1 MRAEPLRPGRARL
14 WTALVVFLI
23 TLSVGGGASLAL
35 TDGFRARVEDSAR
48 RDALVI
54 GTSVA
59 RTLAQ
64 QFERAARFNVPL
76 KLIPGV
82 DAYLA
87 DTLAGTPGITQIV
100 LRGPDGREI
109 RSAVGEE
116 PGTDQASAPVTVD
129 GLQVASVE
137 VSTNP
142 AALISSSA
150 RFRLSS
156 MLAVL
161 ATAVAF
167 ALAAAFLAGSR
178 LDAEHARLASGL
190 ARAAQEEFE
199 PGPLDHRRPPRTGSG
214 AVGRAYGALLQ
225 GNRRVTERRAAL
237 EAYAEE
243 LLAVDFDGALR
254 PDVERIRREVLA
266 RPATADKARSS

>member
-1 MRAEPLRPGRARL
+1 MPAEPLRAGRARL
-14 WTALVVFLI
+14 WTALFVFFI
-23 TLSVGGGASLAL
+23 TLVVGGGASLLL
-35 TDGFRARVEDSAR
+35 TNGFRDRVEDSAR

-87 DTLAGTPGITQIV
+87 DTLAGTPGIAQIV

-109 RSAVGEE
+109 RSAVGDE
-116 PGTDQASAPVTVD
+116 PGIDQTSAPVTVD
-129 GLQVASVE
+129 GLQVAAVE

-142 AALISSSA
+142 SALISSSE
-150 RFRLSS
+150 RFRMRSL
-156 MLAVL
+156 LAVL

-167 ALAAAFLAGSR
+167 AVLAAILAGSH
-178 LDAEHARLASGL
+178 LDADQARVASGL
-190 ARAAQEEFE
+190 ARTAQEDFE
-199 PGPLDHRRPPRTGSG
+199 PTALDQRRSGSLG
-214 AVGRAYGALLQ
+214 RGGVGRALSALIQ
-225 GNRRVTERRAAL
+225 GNRRVAERRAAL

-254 PDVERIRREVLA
+254 PDVERIRREVVT
-266 RPATADKARSS
+266 RPVADKARSS

>member
-14 WTALVVFLI
+14 WTGLFVFFI
-23 TLSVGGGASLAL
+23 TVLVGGGASLLL
-35 TDGFRARVEDSAR
+35 TNGFRARMEDSAR

-87 DTLAGTPGITQIV
+87 DTLAGTPGIAQIV

-109 RSAVGEE
+109 RSAVGDE
-116 PGTDQASAPVTVD
+116 PGTDQTSAPVTVD
-129 GLQVASVE
+129 GLQVAAVE

-142 AALISSSA
+142 AALISSSE
-150 RFRLSS
+150 RFRMRS

-161 ATAVAF
+161 VTAVAF
-167 ALAAAFLAGSR
+167 AVLAALIAGSH
-178 LDAEHARLASGL
+178 LDADLARVASGL
-190 ARAAQEEFE
+190 ARTAQEDFT
-199 PGPLDHRRPPRTGSG
+199 PTPLDHRRSG
-214 AVGRAYGALLQ
+214 RLGRGGVGRALAALIQ
-225 GNRRVTERRAAL
+225 GNRRVVERRTAL

-254 PDVERIRREVLA
+254 PDVERIRREVVA
-266 RPATADKARSS
+266 RPAADRARSA

>member
-1 MRAEPLRPGRARL
+1 MRPEPSRPGRARL
-14 WTALVVFLI
+14 WTALFAFAV
-23 TLSVGGGASLAL
+23 TLVVGGGASLAL
-35 TDGFRARVEDSAR
+35 VDGFRGRVEDSAR

-87 DTLAGTPGITQIV
+87 ETLATTPGITQIV
-100 LRGPDGREI
+100 LRGLDGREI

-116 PGTDQASAPVTVD
+116 PGVNSTSAPVTVD
-129 GLQVASVE
+129 GLQVAAVE

-142 AALISSSA
+142 AALITTSG
-150 RFRLSS
+150 RVRLKAG
-156 MLAVL
+156 LAVL
-161 ATAVAF
+161 ACAVIF
-167 ALAAAFLAGSR
+167 ALLAALLAGSH
-178 LDAEHARLASGL
+178 LDADHARLAAAL
-190 ARAAQEEFE
+190 ARAAQEDFD
-199 PGPLDHRRPPRTGSG
+199 PTPLDLRRPGRMRYG
-214 AVGRAYGALLQ
+214 AVGRAHGALLH
-225 GNRRVTERRAAL
+225 GNRRVLERRTGL

-243 LLAVDFDGALR
+243 LLAVDFDGTLR
-254 PDVERIRREVLA
+254 PDVERIRHEVLT
-266 RPATADKARSS
+266 RPAPKGRSS